1 MTVEDPDAQR
11 GEMLDRWEEA
21 AVGWGKRADSVRD
34 FGMPVSM
41 WLVEHLALQPGMR
54 VLELACGPG
63 DTGFLAA
70 EVVAPGG
77 GTLISSDATEAM
89 LDIARSRAERLGIRN
104 VEFRQLNL
112 EWIDLETA
120 TIDAAVCRWGIML
133 VLDPAAAA
141 REARRVLRPGG
152 RFAVAVWDAAARN
165 PWATIPG
172 RTLIDHGLSEPPD
185 PDAPGMFTLAG
196 DGVLQELLEEAGF
209 VDVTIDAVDIER
221 RYDNAERF
229 INETLDMSMM
239 FARSFHAAPED
250 EQAAVRAEI
259 ADALTAYAEPD
270 GTLLLPGRT
279 LVAVANA

>member
-11 GEMLDRWEEA
+11 GEMLDRWEQA
-21 AVGWGKRADSVRD
+21 AVGWGKRADDVRN

-41 WLVEHLALQPGMR
+41 WLVEHLGLQPGMR
-54 VLELACGPG
+54 VLELAAGPG

-70 EVVAPGG
+70 ELIAPG
-77 GTLISSDATEAM
+77 GTLICSDGTEAM
-89 LDIARSRAERLGIRN
+89 LDVARSRAERLGIRN

-112 EWIDLETA
+112 EWLDLETA
-120 TIDAAVCRWGIML
+120 TVDAALCRWGIML

-141 REARRVLRPGG
+141 REARRVLRPLG
-152 RFAVAVWDAAARN
+152 RLAVAVWDGAAHN

-172 RTLIDHGLSEPPD
+172 RAMIAHGLSEPPD
-185 PDAPGMFTLAG
+185 PDAPGMFALAG

-209 VDVTIDAVDIER
+209 VDVTVETVDIER
-221 RYDNAERF
+221 RYDAAERF
-229 INETLDMSMM
+229 IDDTLDMSMM
-239 FARSFHAAPED
+239 FAAAFRSASEE
-250 EQAAVRAEI
+250 EQAAVRADIGE
-259 ADALTAYAEPD
+259 ALAAYAEPD